1 MVSFAFGHYD
11 ADIMVILSGTGS
23 LLPRK
28 TRCCGK
34 LRTPCPAATVRLER
48 QLGQHQCCG
57 SGPVFCLKQDSDS
70 IFNQNPDPNIKVGIE
85 QKSFLSAT
93 LRIGSQ
99 CC

>member
-1 MVSFAFGHYD
+1 MVVSFAFGHYD

-70 IFNQNPDPNIKVGIE
+70 IFNQNPDPITVFFSFTYKIKVG
-85 QKSFLSAT
+85 L
-93 LRIGSQ
+93 
-99 CC
+99 